1 MAKKK
6 TTKKAARPAPKK
18 KTAHARKGGRPAV
31 KKGMS
36 EAEMMAQWQ
45 TAMTPSAGHKRLA
58 PMVGT
63 FRAMTE
69 FVMAPGV
76 PPQVHDG
83 ISENRFVLGGR
94 YLEQT
99 YRGTAMGMPFE
110 GIGYTGYDNPSKRY
124 VGTWMDTFGTG
135 LMISTGVGRPSD
147 SKIVFATEAIE
158 PSGRKIHFDSIIT
171 VKDRDH
177 HSYEMWTKAPN
188 GRRFRNMIVTYVRA

>member
-6 TTKKAARPAPKK
+6 STKRAAKPARKNTKKSAPKG
-18 KTAHARKGGRPAV
+18 TT
-31 KKGMS
+31 

-45 TAMTPSAGHKRLA
+45 AAMTPAAGHKRLV

-63 FRAMTE
+63 FRARTE
-69 FVMAPGV
+69 FVMAPGI
-76 PPQVHDG
+76 PPQVHEG
-83 ISENRFVLGGR
+83 TSENRFVLGGR

-110 GIGYTGYDNPSKRY
+110 GIGYTGYDNPSKRH

-135 LMISTGVGRPSD
+135 LMISVGTGRPTD
-147 SKIVFATEAIE
+147 QKMTFVTEAIE
-158 PSGRKIHFDSIIT
+158 PSGRKIVFDSIIK

-177 HSYEMWTKAPN
+177 HTYEMWTKAPN
-188 GRRFRNMIVTYVRA
+188 GKRFRNMLVEYVRA